1 MKHKKRGLALLLM
14 LTLALLCG
22 CEGTVS
28 ERPMEDISALTIE
41 PGADAPTADTFA
53 DQTQTVTL
61 YLLSSDG
68 ERLVPVPAEVTM
80 RAGESLAEAA
90 LTALLAGAK
99 LGRTDASWPM
109 SGEGRAPTLSVSAGI
124 ATVNLPAKYRALEPQ
139 TLFAV
144 RQAVADTLGS
154 LSGVTSVNVLV
165 GGREEGLD
173 LGATTPVGTLT
184 RGDAVNI
191 TGKCS
196 NGWVRIQYDGHV
208 AYVSGKYLTEQ
219 QPSSGSTPVTPS
231 TGGSGAAA
239 EIAEFVMSFVGYSY
253 VYGGSKP
260 STGFDCSGL
269 MYYCLTQYGYS
280 MNRVANDQ
288 MSQGTAVSRD
298 QLIVGDLVFF
308 GSGGEITHVGIY
320 IGGGRFIHAANPR
333 KGVIIS
339 SLSESYYN
347 ARYFGANRI
356 IFE

>member
-61 YLLSSDG
+61 YLLSPNG
-68 ERLVPVPAEVTM
+68 ERLVPVSTEVTM
-80 RAGESLAEAA
+80 RAGESLAQAA

-99 LGRTDASWPM
+99 LERTDASWPM

-173 LGATTPVGTLT
+173 LGATLGHAKDYIAVAGRAAPFRRGLYAADDAVFPVG
-184 RGDAVNI
+184 R
-191 TGKCS
+191 
-196 NGWVRIQYDGHV
+196 RH
-208 AYVSGKYLTEQ
+208 
-219 QPSSGSTPVTPS
+219 
-231 TGGSGAAA
+231 AAA
-239 EIAEFVMSFVGYSY
+239 
-253 VYGGSKP
+253 
-260 STGFDCSGL
+260 
-269 MYYCLTQYGYS
+269 
-280 MNRVANDQ
+280 
-288 MSQGTAVSRD
+288 
-298 QLIVGDLVFF
+298 
-308 GSGGEITHVGIY
+308 
-320 IGGGRFIHAANPR
+320 
-333 KGVIIS
+333 
-339 SLSESYYN
+339 
-347 ARYFGANRI
+347 ARGANA
-356 IFE
+356 FL